1 MKKQY
6 ISPRISTYAVN
17 SESLLDSASQAGS
30 TDYSGNDYDS
40 GINKDVSKTDG
51 KDTGNFELSKDNRNS
66 LWDFD
71 EE

>member
-1 MKKQY
+1 MKKLY
-6 ISPRISTYAVN
+6 ISPRISTYAIN
-17 SESLLDSASQAGS
+17 SESLLDSASQTSS
-30 TDYSGNDYDS
+30 TDYTGSDYDS

-51 KDTGNFELSKDNRNS
+51 KDSGNFELSKDTRSS